1 MVVGSVR
8 LVDET
13 YPWYLTGSQIISGL
27 TNIPMDRA
35 IQKIN
40 NIRAITSN
48 SSQNW
53 QKVAMALG
61 WSTWDVGLPYYGVDD
76 KVEMT
81 PEMILKEKVIVMKKE
96 TSTKQQKETLLKLG
110 LTKQQIKAL
119 KYEEARVK
127 KIIELQEKNKK
138 K

>member
-1 MVVGSVR
+1 LAGA
-8 LVDET
+8 
-13 YPWYLTGSQIISGL
+13 QIISGL

-81 PEMILKEKVIVMKKE
+81 PEK
-96 TSTKQQKETLLKLG
+96 
-110 LTKQQIKAL
+110 
-119 KYEEARVK
+119 
-127 KIIELQEKNKK
+127 
-138 K
+138 